1 MGGQRGPPRGPHH
14 CVCSPSL
21 PCLSVHLQGLLID
34 MYTGTS
40 QEGLIELL
48 QVNEPPTVLGNVLC
62 SAVFYVSALV
72 GGYLCL
78 RFLNKEQR

>member
-1 MGGQRGPPRGPHH
+1 M
-14 CVCSPSL
+14 
-21 PCLSVHLQGLLID
+21 ID

-40 QEGLIELL
+40 QERVLEVL
-48 QVNEPPTVLGNVLC
+48 QFNEPPTIWGNVLC
-62 SAVFYVSALV
+62 SVAFYVSALV

>member
-1 MGGQRGPPRGPHH
+1 M
-14 CVCSPSL
+14 PS
-21 PCLSVHLQGLLID
+21 SLLGCWQALMID

-40 QEGLIELL
+40 QERFLEVL
-48 QVNEPPTVLGNVLC
+48 QFNDPPTIWGNVLC
-62 SAVFYVSALV
+62 SVAFYVSALA